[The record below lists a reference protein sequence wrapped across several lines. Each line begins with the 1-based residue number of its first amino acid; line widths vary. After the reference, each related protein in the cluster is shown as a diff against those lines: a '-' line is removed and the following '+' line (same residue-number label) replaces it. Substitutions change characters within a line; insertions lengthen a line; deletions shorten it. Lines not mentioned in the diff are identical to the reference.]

1 MASNGIA
8 GEFYVAAELTKRG
21 MIATLTGKNTKD
33 IDILS
38 ANPNTGKTCLIQVKE
53 KGLSNTSNA
62 WKINGEVKEH
72 QIEMG
77 IWYVFCDLASFK
89 CYVISAKD
97 LFPIVKARQD
107 EYNNGT
113 KRNGEKRKPDPNFY
127 YIPDIDCKD
136 KDGKPKVN
144 NWEELPIFKVAI

>member
-38 ANPNTGKTCLIQVKE
+38 ANPITGETCLIQVKE
-53 KGLSNTSNA
+53 KSLTNPTSQ
-62 WKINGEVKEH
+62 WKIAGEVKEN
-72 QIEMG
+72 QIKMG
-77 IWYVFCDLASFK
+77 IWYVFCDLADFK
-89 CYVISAKD
+89 CFVISAKD
-97 LFPIVKARQD
+97 LFPILKARQD

-127 YIPDIDCKD
+127 FDSNFDTK
-136 KDGKPKVN
+136 GKVN
-144 NWEELPIFKVAI
+144 NWQDLPIFSKVAI